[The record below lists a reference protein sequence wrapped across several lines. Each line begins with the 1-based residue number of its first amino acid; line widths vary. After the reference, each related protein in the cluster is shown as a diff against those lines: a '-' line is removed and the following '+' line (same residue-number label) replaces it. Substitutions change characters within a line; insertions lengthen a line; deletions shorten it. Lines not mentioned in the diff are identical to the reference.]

1 MLSFTKMPRTLSVLL
16 TSCVLLVTAFQVSAD
31 DLANLDNKAKAE
43 QVSENAHN
51 QKRVILSAER
61 ARPINHAA

>member
-31 DLANLDNKAKAE
+31 DLANSR
-43 QVSENAHN
+43 Q
-51 QKRVILSAER
+51 
-61 ARPINHAA
+61 